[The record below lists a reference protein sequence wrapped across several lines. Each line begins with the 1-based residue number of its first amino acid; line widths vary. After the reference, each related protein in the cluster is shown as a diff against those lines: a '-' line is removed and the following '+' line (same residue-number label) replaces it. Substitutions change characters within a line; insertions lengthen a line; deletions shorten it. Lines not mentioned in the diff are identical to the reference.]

1 MAAWSMILQW
11 LSKPIV
17 WAALLS
23 FLVGS
28 FGYVLARLVIRPLL
42 RYHLLKERIRRSLDA
57 PEGPGTAQWQAT
69 VREYAGALTLCYS
82 QQLPHWYRLSL
93 KNRAEDPLEAARHL
107 MTLSN
112 VNQPQHAARRA
123 NDVRRVLNLPVMEK
137 PS

>member
-1 MAAWSMILQW
+1 MIVEW

-42 RYHLLKERIRRSLDA
+42 RYHVLKERVRRVTQA
-57 PEGPGTAQWQAT
+57 PDGPTPPQWQAT
-69 VREYAGALTLCYS
+69 LREYAGALTSCYNE
-82 QQLPHWYRLSL
+82 QLPHWYRMAL
-93 KNRAEDPLEAARHL
+93 KKRNEAPLEAARHL

-112 VNQPQHAARRA
+112 VSIPQHAARRA
-123 NDVRRVLNLPVMEK
+123 DDVRRALKLPGLKRNDENL
-137 PS
+137 

>member
-1 MAAWSMILQW
+1 MILQW
-11 LSKPIV
+11 LLKPIV

-42 RYHLLKERIRRSLDA
+42 RYHLLKERIRRAL
-57 PEGPGTAQWQAT
+57 EIPGEPATAHWRAT
-69 VREYAGALTLCYS
+69 IREYAGALTVCYS
-82 QQLPHWYRLSL
+82 RQLPHWYRLAL

-112 VNQPQHAARRA
+112 VNHPQHAARRTE
-123 NDVRRVLNLPVMEK
+123 DVRRVLNLK
-137 PS
+137 TKRSR

>member
-1 MAAWSMILQW
+1 MILQW

-42 RYHLLKERIRRSLDA
+42 RYHLLRARIRRALEA
-57 PEGPGTAQWQAT
+57 PAGAGDLRWQAE
-69 VREYAGALTLCYS
+69 VREYAGALTACYHE
-82 QQLPHWYRLSL
+82 QMPHWYRLAL
-93 KNRAEDPLEAARHL
+93 KNRAEDPLAAARHL

-112 VNQPQHAARRA
+112 TSHPSHAVRRA
-123 NDVRRVLNLPVMEK
+123 DEVRRMLRLPMTGK
-137 PS
+137 RP